1 MFGKWKK
8 RCEKLQSDVE
18 YLEGIRDSLESK
30 NDKLTETI
38 REMQRKSREDIQIP
52 LNRGLFNFM
61 GQVLEIR
68 PTSDISIDTFYSG
81 GTSFT
86 LDVRSELIPGLNL
99 SKNKKRRI
107 SLGTFKPY

>member
-1 MFGKWKK
+1 M
-8 RCEKLQSDVE
+8 E
-18 YLEGIRDSLESK
+18 YLEGIRDSLEFK

-52 LNRGLFNFM
+52 INRGLFNFM
-61 GQVLEIR
+61 GQVVEVY

-86 LDVRSELIPGLNL
+86 LSVRSEFIPDLNL
-99 SKNKKRRI
+99 LKEHKED
-107 SLGTFKPY
+107 